1 MSPSSEIDLNVREAL
16 PSDAARIVALA
27 AQLGYDVPLAH
38 AGATLEARDA
48 EGEVLVAIV
57 SRVGVVGW
65 VDVRIHHNLLTSRE
79 AVVEGLVVDE
89 EFRGA
94 GIGGE
99 LLAEAERWAGARGCG
114 SVRVRSNA
122 MRERAHAFY
131 EARGYALVKS
141 QRIYEKAL

>member
-27 AQLGYDVPLAH
+27 AQLGYDVPLQH
-38 AGATLEARDA
+38 ANATLEARDVD
-48 EGEVLVAIV
+48 GEVLVAIV

-65 VDVRIHHNLLTSRE
+65 IDLRVHRNLLTSRDV
-79 AVVEGLVVDE
+79 VVEGMVVDE

-94 GIGGE
+94 GIGGA
-99 LLAEAERWAGARGCG
+99 LLVEAERWAAARGCG
-114 SVRVRSNA
+114 SVRVRSNV

-131 EARGYALVKS
+131 EARGYVLVKS
-141 QRIYEKAL
+141 QRVYEKAL